1 MSEIELRSEVTGSVW
16 RVLLKEG
23 DTVEEDQSLMILES
37 MKMEIPLVAPESG
50 RIARILVKE
59 GEPIREGQVAAVLE
73 I

>member
-23 DTVEEDQSLMILES
+23 ATVEEDQSLMILES

-50 RIARILVKE
+50 RIARILV
-59 GEPIREGQVAAVLE
+59 
-73 I
+73 